1 MIDFLKTFLRH
12 QNDKMKTPFFSAFI
26 AAALFF
32 YWDVLYYIFNSEQD
46 VLVKIETAKA
56 MSDSK
61 SVFFLLVMVSGL
73 LVVPIFINFVIQIL
87 TDGLDNKRKTN
98 LLTNEKKQGQL
109 LYDTAMNKARA
120 EQAPQIIQEETKYK
134 IESVLKKNAELEK
147 HTATQQEVIE
157 HQSKALEQGDA
168 QTAIMS
174 KEAVNHM
181 GKVRGLEAENT
192 KLERQ
197 MEELEVINAN
207 LDIELNELD
216 KYKSEYAILDNHVKE
231 LRSENATL
239 KEFIE
244 EVRPLIGISEN
255 ESNAELK
262 NLNSDSLSAQRYMTE
277 NLMPK
282 YMNKDF
288 SQSMVRK
295 YGDENLGIFDNN
307 GNYPLATEQEKI
319 KPIVDQLTKIKLA
332 TDGLSKVKPTVE
344 S

>member
-157 HQSKALEQGDA
+157 HQS
-168 QTAIMS
+168 
-174 KEAVNHM
+174 
-181 GKVRGLEAENT
+181 
-192 KLERQ
+192 

-344 S
+344 QLTNIKLATDGLSKVKPTLDQLTRIKLATDGR